1 MGRVTTRTPA
11 QRITLDDGGLHR
23 VDRAD
28 TLVVEEPLQVR
39 VDGRPLTVTMRTPG
53 DDFDLALGFLVTEGL
68 VSSAD
73 DVSHLM
79 HCQDEDD
86 DGRPTFNV
94 VDVTLRAGV
103 VLPDVSMDRTFAA
116 TSSCGVCG
124 KTSIDAVRL
133 RSPYDVRADPL
144 RLDPA
149 VLMAMPDALRAEQ
162 KAFDR
167 TGGLHAAGLFTADG
181 ALLAAREDVGRHNAV
196 DKLVGWAARE
206 GLLPLAGHVLVVSSR
221 ASFELTQ
228 KALMAGI
235 PCLAAVSAASS
246 LAVELALESGLTLA
260 GFLRPPRATVYAGG
274 ERLGL
279 T

>member
-1 MGRVTTRTPA
+1 MGRVTTRAPA
-11 QRITLDDGGLHR
+11 LRVTLDDRNVHR
-23 VDRAD
+23 TDRAD
-28 TLVVEEPLQVR
+28 TLAVEEPLQVR
-39 VDGRPLTVTMRTPG
+39 VDGRPVTVTMRTPG

-68 VSSAD
+68 LASAD
-73 DVSHLM
+73 DVSRLM

-94 VDVTLRAGV
+94 VDVTLRPGF
-103 VLPDVSMDRTFAA
+103 VLPEVSLQRSFAA

-124 KTSIDAVRL
+124 KTSIADVRV
-133 RSPYDVRADPL
+133 RSRYDVRADPTQVQ
-144 RLDPA
+144 PA
-149 VLMAMPDALRAEQ
+149 TLLAMPEALRAQQ

-167 TGGLHAAGLFTADG
+167 TGGLHAAGLFTSDG
-181 ALLAAREDVGRHNAV
+181 ELLAVREDVGRHNAV
-196 DKLVGWAARE
+196 DKLIGWAARE
-206 GLLPLAGHVLVVSSR
+206 RRLPLTGHVLVVSSR

-246 LAVELALESGLTLA
+246 LAVELAQESGLTLA
-260 GFLRPPRATVYAGG
+260 AFVRPPRVTVYAGG
-274 ERLGL
+274 QRLGL